1 MHTPS
6 MVLHVRGLRGD
17 HEEYWRVLQACLEA
31 AHRSMAICRK
41 WAMGTFIMLAY
52 CMRDGSC
59 KGHLYPPACEHDDDT
74 VAEELF
80 GMLS

>member
-1 MHTPS
+1 MHTPG

-17 HEEYWRVLQACLEA
+17 HEEGWRILQACLQGSPQVSGDLP
-31 AHRSMAICRK
+31 HGG
-41 WAMGTFIMLAY
+41 MGTCLTLGFAMQEGASKGRAY
-52 CMRDGSC
+52 PA
-59 KGHLYPPACEHDDDT
+59 GHEHADDT